1 MRDPSSPTRER
12 TCFLSLEM
20 QNLHHWAAREALSCL
35 LLMITI
41 TLLSLSQ
48 IFLLISNKCK
58 NLPQFYWHFKASVS
72 SRGKKKCHNNFHLAI
87 YLKKYWHS
95 INAKFLS
102 KHFFHYIVKL
112 IKAFMSFISSYF
124 KSKVSVSKDCSQ
136 STSMLF
142 TLICSLIHSF
152 IKQMFNI

>member
-1 MRDPSSPTRER
+1 MRDPSSPTRDR
-12 TCFLSLEM
+12 TCFLCIGNAESSPL
-20 QNLHHWAAREALSCL
+20 AAREDPFLSSFNDYHHS
-35 LLMITI
+35 I
-41 TLLSLSQ
+41 LSQ

-72 SRGKKKCHNNFHLAI
+72 SRGKKSHNNFHLAI
-87 YLKKYWHS
+87 YLNKYWHP